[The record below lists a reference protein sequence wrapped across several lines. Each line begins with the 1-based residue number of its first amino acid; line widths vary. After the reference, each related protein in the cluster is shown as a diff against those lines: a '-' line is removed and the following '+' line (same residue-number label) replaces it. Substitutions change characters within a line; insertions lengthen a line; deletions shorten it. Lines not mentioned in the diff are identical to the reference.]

1 MLDTIVDN
9 VIKKVRLQQMQK
21 GLNTYGQ
28 TLDDCPEDAY
38 DWNVMAIEELTDAI
52 NYLAKENKRL
62 KDRNMFLE
70 EKLTYLRK
78 YYK

>member
-28 TLDDCPEDAY
+28 TLDDCPADAY

-62 KDRNMFLE
+62 KDRNVFLE

>member
-70 EKLTYLRK
+70 EKLAYLRK

>member
-62 KDRNMFLE
+62 KDRNIFLE